1 MPSYIEDTPDLLRK
15 FEQLNEEGNLPPG
28 AKPFS
33 IDIKSFYTNII
44 LREGLEAFKEMLDEI
59 PKKSIPTEYLIKL
72 LKLVMECNIFKF
84 NNEFWIQL
92 IGTCMG
98 TRVAP
103 TYANVFMGKLEKEM
117 LSKCPEHLKKFIHTW
132 RRFIDDI
139 LVIWT
144 GSDETFNEFFNFL
157 N

>member
-1 MPSYIEDTPDLLRK
+1 M
-15 FEQLNEEGNLPPG
+15 
-28 AKPFS
+28 
-33 IDIKSFYTNII
+33 
-44 LREGLEAFKEMLDEI
+44 REGLEAFKEMLDEI
-59 PKKSIPTEYLIKL
+59 PGKSIPTEYFIKL

-84 NNEFWIQL
+84 NNKFWVQW
-92 IGTCMG
+92 IGTCME

-132 RRFIDDI
+132 CRFIDDI

-144 GSDETFNEFFNFL
+144 GTDETFDEFFNFL
-157 N
+157 NSFHPTIQFDEPQHDVEENSCEFLDLKI